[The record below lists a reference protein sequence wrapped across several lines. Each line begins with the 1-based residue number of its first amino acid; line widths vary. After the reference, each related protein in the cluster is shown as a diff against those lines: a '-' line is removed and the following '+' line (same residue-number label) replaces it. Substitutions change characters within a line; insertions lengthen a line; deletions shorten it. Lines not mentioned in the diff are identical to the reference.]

1 MADEVATPILVFED
15 PPAPAGLSA
24 FLGASPGA
32 SRSTPPAA
40 AADLAGAAMALLAG
54 VAQENR
60 GELRAL
66 LKALIAE
73 GRRFSETPAGRR
85 WTAILADSALVR
97 NGWLLWNQAN
107 VDFYLRNAPTP
118 GDDPGAMLEDVLRR
132 LADTDLAA
140 LLAQLRSATI
150 AADLAAAAK
159 ERP

>member
-24 FLGASPGA
+24 YLGAYLGASGSA
-32 SRSTPPAA
+32 SPAA
-40 AADLAGAAMALLAG
+40 PDLAGKAMALLAG

-60 GELRAL
+60 SELRTL